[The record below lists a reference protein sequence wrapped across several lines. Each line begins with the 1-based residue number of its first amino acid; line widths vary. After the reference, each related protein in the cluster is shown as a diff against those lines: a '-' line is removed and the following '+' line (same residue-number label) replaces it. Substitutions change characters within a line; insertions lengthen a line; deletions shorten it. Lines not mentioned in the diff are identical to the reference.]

1 MRPGSLLRK
10 DATGGLLA
18 SAIRVT
24 GNKTAGPEITHSLRG
39 KSAMLWD
46 KSFRLLRKFSS
57 RLVDSCSCGIGAILL
72 CALLVGFGPL
82 SERQARAQEKP
93 APQAK
98 DAPPNLKKIKNSI
111 GMELVK
117 IPAGKFLM
125 GSPEDEEGHEGGEF
139 QRERTIKTPFY
150 LGVYEV
156 TQEQYE
162 AVMNKNPWEDKGP
175 NLPAGSM
182 SWWEAMRFCRKLS
195 EKESETYRLPTEA
208 EWEYACRAGTT
219 TAFHFGDKAVY
230 KNANFHPA
238 YPYPFLEESVSK
250 DDFGLPGV
258 LLQPVGAYKPNAF
271 GLYDMHGNVSEW
283 CLDRLDHR
291 SDLFILR
298 GGNGRNGAM
307 YCRSAYRYAHNV
319 GWQWTGFRVVRTVE
333 PEPGEIDI
341 PITHAIDQADRY
353 ETDEMLVKIKEAFA
367 KPATSLLPPVVIFP
381 AVDAERHVRVD
392 GVGLSLVTN
401 YAVAYTP
408 QRRMEISLP
417 EVRSRL
423 LNAGLFKPETEID
436 DESIKICLAAIGAQY
451 YVLPQVVEENDKLKL
466 TFAVRT
472 LDDAEVETS
481 TPQIFEKDQ
490 LNLIPGTIARGV
502 LEQIGA
508 ELSEAEIAHI
518 SKPKVLRSKDLQQL
532 SHIAWTMTFGNDNR
546 DLLLVVL
553 RNPLCLPAWELF
565 VFNSNPAKKAFDRY
579 RKVKKRLLCDRL
591 QICSGVRK
599 TASDDEILALLE
611 MAPQFHGDSYY
622 YAALAILAK
631 NMSEPEL
638 VRQILEEWSDEDPGY
653 SGCLQRG
660 LLFYSWA
667 NSDEE
672 TGDIVPPEER
682 LELAQQELEQ
692 AIEINPQDW
701 EARSQM
707 IKVAMDMEMP
717 LEIIDEHFQ
726 AAIKSRPR
734 SRQAYSTMFEVLQN
748 RWNNSREEEAHE
760 DLLIFAGQCVRTG
773 YFEEGIPDLSMDFI
787 RNTIE
792 IPGDR
797 AIVRTSSRDPE
808 LWAIVSDY
816 YQGIQSITKSPGVDY
831 SAKKRYARN
840 LFAKYGAYGS
850 HFDKVA
856 DTFRQLEKEGPDP
869 LVFWDGFTY
878 PFLRD
883 LVFSQEESG
892 QTQNI
897 AAMRAALDVGNFDAA
912 ASWLNKVKADNDADK
927 KLIKRSQ
934 LAIELGR
941 QLRANGSLDLS
952 AATMFQLFDGIDDA
966 WKVDGD
972 ALVCHLPAQKSSLIL
987 LPFGIE
993 NVEVTGTI
1001 RWQDLP
1007 KKVHIHSHTR
1017 ALRDNVSLQY
1027 DLQNIQYKWVGL
1039 HRGNNRKRFRTA
1051 DNFQGDE
1058 VNFRMTLGANSLGSK
1073 EDTFSPATDIEWSAP
1088 VIEHALSGFGF
1099 QVDAADGNA
1108 STVRFTDVRIKMID

>member
-1 MRPGSLLRK
+1 MSWE
-10 DATGGLLA
+10 TA
-18 SAIRVT
+18 S
-24 GNKTAGPEITHSLRG
+24 
-39 KSAMLWD
+39 
-46 KSFRLLRKFSS
+46 RLSRKFSS
-57 RLVDSCSCGIGAILL
+57 RLVVACSNVTGAIVL
-72 CALLVGFGPL
+72 CVLLVGYGPL
-82 SERQARAQEKP
+82 SMRQARAQEKP
-93 APQAK
+93 APQEK
-98 DAPPNLKKIKNSI
+98 DAPQKLEKIKNSI
-111 GMELVK
+111 GMELVR

-125 GSPEDEEGHEGGEF
+125 GSPEDEEGHEEGEF
-139 QRERTIKTPFY
+139 QREKTIKTPFY

-162 AVMNKNPWEDKGP
+162 EVMNKNPWEDKGP
-175 NLPAGSM
+175 NLPAGSI
-182 SWWEAMRFCRKLS
+182 SWWDAMRFCRKLS
-195 EKESETYRLPTEA
+195 EMESETYRLPTEM
-208 EWEYACRAGTT
+208 EWEYACRAGTKT
-219 TAFHFGDKAVY
+219 TFNFGDKAVY
-230 KNANFHPA
+230 KDANFHPA
-238 YPYPFLEESVSK
+238 YPYPYLEESVSK
-250 DDFGLPGV
+250 EDFGLPGV
-258 LLQPVGAYKPNAF
+258 VLQPVGAYKPNAF

-298 GGNGRNGAM
+298 GGNGRIAAM
-307 YCRSAYRYAHNV
+307 YCRSAFRYAHNG
-319 GWQWTGFRVVRTVE
+319 GWKWTGFRVVRTVE
-333 PEPGEIDI
+333 PELGEIEI

-353 ETDEMLVKIKEAFA
+353 ETDEMLVKIKEAFS

-381 AVDAERHVRVD
+381 AVDAERHVRID

-408 QRRMEISLP
+408 QRRMAISLP

-423 LNAGLFKPETEID
+423 LNAGLFKPGTEID
-436 DESIKICLAAIGAQY
+436 DESIKICLAAIGAKH

-472 LDDAEVETS
+472 LDDSDVEAA
-481 TPQIFEKDQ
+481 TPLIFEKDQ
-490 LNLIPGTIARGV
+490 LNQIPGTIARGV

-518 SKPKVLRSKDLQQL
+518 SKPKVLRSKDFQQL
-532 SHIAWTMTFGNDNR
+532 SHIAWTMTFGKDNR

-553 RNPLCLPAWELF
+553 RNPLCLPAWELY
-565 VFNSNPAKKAFDRY
+565 VFNSNPAEKAFDRFK
-579 RKVKKRLLCDRL
+579 KVKIRLLCDRL
-591 QICSGVRK
+591 QICTGVRK

-611 MAPQFHGDSYY
+611 MAPQFQGDSYY

-638 VRQILEEWSDEDPGY
+638 VRQILEEWRNEDPGY

-660 LLFYSWA
+660 LLFYAWA
-667 NSDEE
+667 NSDRE

-692 AIEINPQDW
+692 GIEINPQDW
-701 EARSQM
+701 EARTQM
-707 IKVAMDMEMP
+707 IKVAMDLDMP
-717 LEIIDEHFQ
+717 FEIVDEHFQ
-726 AAIKSRPR
+726 AAIKARPR
-734 SRQAYSTMFEVLQN
+734 SRQAYSTMFDVLQS
-748 RWNNSREEEAHE
+748 RWNNNLEENNHE

-787 RNTIE
+787 RDTIE

-816 YQGIQSITKSPGVDY
+816 NQGIQAIKNSPGVDY

-840 LFAKYGAYGS
+840 LYAKYGAYGS

-878 PFLRD
+878 AFLRD

-892 QTQNI
+892 QAQNI

-912 ASWLNKVKADNDADK
+912 ARWLDKVKADNDGDK
-927 KLIKRSQ
+927 KLIKRNR
-934 LAIELGR
+934 LAIKLGR
-941 QLRANGSLDLS
+941 QLREEGFLDLS
-952 AATMFQLFDGIDDA
+952 AETMFQLFDGIDDA
-966 WKVDGD
+966 WKVDDD

-993 NVEVTGTI
+993 NAEVTGTI
-1001 RWQDLP
+1001 RWMDLP
-1007 KKVHIHSHTR
+1007 KKVHVHSHTR
-1017 ALRDNVSLQY
+1017 ALRDNVALQY
-1027 DLQNIQYKWVGL
+1027 NLQNIQYKWVGL
-1039 HRGNNRKRFRTA
+1039 HRGNNRKRFRNG

-1058 VNFRMTLGANSLGSK
+1058 VNFRMTLGTE
-1073 EDTFSPATDIEWSAP
+1073 EDTFSPATEIEWSAL
-1088 VIEHALSGFGF
+1088 VIENVPSGFGF

-1108 STVRFTDVRIKMID
+1108 STVRFTDVRIELID